1 MEVTGFLS
9 STNLSSAITK
19 RKKNVA
25 DQPLSWLKIQD
36 PMQIWY
42 TFHSVL

>member
-19 RKKNVA
+19 KEKKNVD
-25 DQPLSWLKIQD
+25 DQPLS
-36 PMQIWY
+36 
-42 TFHSVL
+42 